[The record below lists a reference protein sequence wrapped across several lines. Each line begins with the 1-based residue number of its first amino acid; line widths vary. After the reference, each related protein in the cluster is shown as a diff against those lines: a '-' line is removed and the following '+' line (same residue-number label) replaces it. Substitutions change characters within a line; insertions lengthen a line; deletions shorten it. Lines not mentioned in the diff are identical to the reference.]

1 MANTLGEYIE
11 AARNAAGY
19 KLREF
24 AKKVGIAPSYMSD
37 IENNRRVPS
46 EDVLAKIAEHLKVS
60 MSDLLGRA
68 GRVGVVVERYMQE
81 QPAAGVL
88 FRKVAEGR
96 LDNDQIQTLLKKTD
110 QMAKK
115 GGKR

>member
-11 AARNAAGY
+11 AARNAAGF

-24 AKKVGIAPSYMSD
+24 AKKIGIAASYMSD

-46 EDVLAKIAEHLKVS
+46 EYVLKKIAEHLNLG
-60 MSDLLGRA
+60 MTELMGRA
-68 GRVGVVVERYMQE
+68 GRMGGTVERYMQE

-96 LDNDQIQTLLKKTD
+96 LDNEQIQTLLKQTD

-115 GGKR
+115 GSKR